1 MPLSF
6 CSTDWFKLLEVPHL
20 LLQGFR
26 PVLSKQHVCIYLS
39 SRHADVAVDDRG
51 KHDDDG
57 DDDEDDDEDDDGG
70 GGGGGG
76 SETDQQKCPSLQQI
90 PDETEDDV
98 KTACRSSQ

>member
-57 DDDEDDDEDDDGG
+57 DDDEDDDDDDNDDNCGNGG
-70 GGGGGG
+70 V
-76 SETDQQKCPSLQQI
+76 EEMMVMMLI
-90 PDETEDDV
+90 
-98 KTACRSSQ
+98 